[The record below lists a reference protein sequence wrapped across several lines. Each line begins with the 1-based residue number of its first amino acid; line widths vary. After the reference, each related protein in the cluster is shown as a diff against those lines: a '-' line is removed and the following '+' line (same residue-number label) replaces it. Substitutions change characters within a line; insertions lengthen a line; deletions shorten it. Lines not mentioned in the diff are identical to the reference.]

1 MIRFGVHCSIRNGLK
16 NAIFEAERIGCEA
29 VQIFTRSP
37 RMWKHGFSS
46 QKDIDEFKSLRNVKK
61 IYPLVVHTP
70 YLPNLATS
78 KSKLYKLS
86 LNSLEEDL
94 SFCEKIAAD
103 YLVIHP
109 GAYSE
114 GATRENGIKRITNG
128 INKVLNKVKGKTI
141 LLLENVA
148 GGGRRIGKDFIEISQ
163 MIKGIKNRNR
173 IGVCFDTAHA
183 FGAGYDL
190 SDKECIN
197 DILEKFNS
205 IIGLKYMK
213 VIHFNDSMAHL
224 GSQKDRH
231 HHLGK
236 GHIGLEGF
244 KYLIKKV
251 KNEVEAGILE
261 TPKDSLRADKRN
273 LSILFRLR
281 KGHTTS

>member
-16 NAIFEAERIGCEA
+16 NAIFESERIGCEA

-46 QKDIDEFKSLRNVKK
+46 QKDIDEFKSLRNAKK

-86 LNSLEEDL
+86 LNSLVEDL

-114 GATRENGIKRITNG
+114 GSTRENGIKRITSA
-128 INKVLNKVKGKTI
+128 INKVLNEVKGKTI
-141 LLLENVA
+141 ILLENVA
-148 GGGRRIGKDFIEISQ
+148 GGGRRIGKDFIEIAQ
-163 MIKGIKNRNR
+163 MIKRIKNKKR

-183 FGAGYDL
+183 CGAGYNL
-190 SDKECIN
+190 SDSKNI
-197 DILEKFNS
+197 DDVFKKFSS
-205 IIGLKYMK
+205 IIGLNYMK
-213 VIHFNDSMAHL
+213 VIHFNDSMAPL

-236 GHIGLEGF
+236 GHIGLKGF

-261 TPKDSLRADKRN
+261 TPKDLHSADKNN
-273 LSILFRLR
+273 LSILFYLR
-281 KGHTTS
+281 